1 MIVVGSIVG
10 LSVFLLIVLV
20 VGLVAYKK
28 GLQSNVTDYFLAS
41 RALGVVAL
49 VGTLFAT
56 WFSTF
61 AFLGGPGLF
70 YKIGTGWLV
79 FGLFNSLGP
88 LLIWVFGRRIWM
100 LGKRY
105 NFITP
110 ADLLDG
116 YYEHRGIRLLTA
128 AICIIILFPYS
139 AIQLSGVAKAITG
152 FTAGAIPYWFGV
164 LFVLLSVGLL
174 AYFGGAR
181 GIAWMD
187 AMQGFFFGIL
197 LIISAYFVVRWAGGW
212 FEGWTAAI
220 KINPEMFV
228 FKDGA
233 AGKFYTLALMWTLGW
248 VLVPHL
254 WQRMYMA
261 ASPVIMGKSMLIAS
275 IASLWV
281 ITFTGLIIGFVAKG
295 LVPAL
300 PPGTDAD
307 MIVPILYSK
316 FFPVGGIFLVIAAYA
331 AGMSTLNSQLLSAS
345 SVVTEDIYKAI
356 MHPEATEAKQAK
368 IGRMFV
374 GVFVAALLIFALIP
388 AGQALLIPLASVGVS
403 YCVLLFA
410 PLVGAVYW
418 KGATRQGA
426 FWSMLLG
433 LIVLVL
439 TQFTPLGS
447 MLPGT
452 IGPAYYAFIVSN
464 LTFVIVSLSTQPMSE
479 KKIAMYHGFLRKA
492 INLSTS

>member
-1 MIVVGSIVG
+1 MIVAGSLIGLTAFLLVVLIVG
-10 LSVFLLIVLV
+10 FL
-20 VGLVAYKK
+20 AYKK
-28 GLQSNVTDYFLAS
+28 GIRSNVTDYFLAS
-41 RALGVVAL
+41 RGLGVVAL

-70 YKIGTGWLV
+70 YKLGTGWLL

-88 LLIWVFGRRIWM
+88 LLIWVFGRRIWL
-100 LGKRY
+100 LGKKY

-110 ADLLDG
+110 ADLLDS

-128 AICIIILFPYS
+128 IICVIILFPY
-139 AIQLSGVAKAITG
+139 ATIQLSGVAKAITG
-152 FTAGAIPYWFGV
+152 FTAGALPYWFGV
-164 LFVLLSVGLL
+164 LFILFSVALI

-187 AMQGFFFGIL
+187 ALQGFFFGIL
-197 LIISAYFVVRWAGGW
+197 LIISAFFVIRWAGGW
-212 FEGWTAAI
+212 FEGWSAAI
-220 KINPEMFV
+220 KINPEMFI
-228 FKDGA
+228 FKAGA
-233 AGKFYTLALMWTLGW
+233 SGKYYTLALMWTLGW

-295 LVPAL
+295 LVPSL

-307 MIVPILYSK
+307 MILPILYST
-316 FFPVGGIFLVIAAYA
+316 FFPIGGIFLVIAAYA

-345 SVVTEDIYKAI
+345 SVVTQDIYKAVI
-356 MHPEATEAKQAK
+356 HPEAPEAKQAK

-403 YCVLLFA
+403 YCVLLLA
-410 PLVGAVYW
+410 PLVGVVYW

-433 LIVLVL
+433 FIILVL
-439 TQFTPLGS
+439 TQFTPLGG
-447 MLPGT
+447 MMPGT
-452 IGPAYYAFIVSN
+452 IGPAYWGFIVSIV
-464 LTFVIVSLSTQPMSE
+464 TFVVVSRFTQPMSE
-479 KKIAMYHGFLRKA
+479 KKIEMFHGFLTKA
-492 INLSTS
+492 INLSNG